1 MRFIVK
7 AALAAAILSTFA
19 TTSAAAPLD
28 PAQLLRQFNTI
39 AINDLTA
46 ESETEGTVLVGGNLI
61 SNGYAVN
68 NQGMADGDAG
78 GVTGSLI
85 VGGDVTD
92 NPVNVNNGNAR
103 VGGSATATVN
113 VNDNANIGATLE
125 EGVSGIPTPA
135 MLHDAFGGLS
145 ADLKTL
151 GDTPGASANAAD
163 INLKSL
169 TSGGGGT
176 GLLSAIAVLNLDG
189 SFFAGGTLQSLL
201 LDPGVTLLINASGFN
216 PVISGNFNQDSSR
229 VLVNFFEA
237 KTLSINSTFG
247 FSVLA
252 PFANITATGGG
263 LDGVV
268 VGKNIDQ
275 RIEFR
280 EYDGV
285 LFEGELPETTPI
297 PLPAAA
303 WLLISGLGALGVVSR
318 RRRSA

>member
-1 MRFIVK
+1 MRFIAK
-7 AALAAAILSTFA
+7 AALAAATLSTFA
-19 TTSAAAPLD
+19 TNSAAAPLD

-39 AINDLTA
+39 AINDLA
-46 ESETEGTVLVGGNLI
+46 AQSETEGTVLVGGNLI

-68 NQGMADGDAG
+68 NEGLADGDAG
-78 GVTGSLI
+78 DVTGSLI
-85 VGGDVTD
+85 VGGDVTG

-103 VGGSATATVN
+103 IGGSATATVN
-113 VNDNANIGATLE
+113 INDNGNIGATLQ
-125 EGVSGIPTPA
+125 EGVTGIPTPT
-135 MLHDAFGGLS
+135 MLHDALGGLS
-145 ADLKTL
+145 ADLKAL
-151 GDTPGASANAAD
+151 DDTPGASANSAD
-163 INLKSL
+163 PNLKSL

-189 SFFAGGTLQSLL
+189 SFFAGGTLSSFT
-201 LDPGVTLLINASGFN
+201 LDPGVTLLINASGLN

-237 KTLSINSTFG
+237 ETLTIGNTFG

-252 PFANITATGGG
+252 PFADITATGGG

-268 VGKNIDQ
+268 VGKTIDQ

-280 EYDGV
+280 EYGGV
-285 LFEGELPETTPI
+285 LFEGDLPDTTPI

-303 WLLISGLGALGVVSR
+303 WLLISGLGALGVVSQ
-318 RRRSA
+318 RRRSV